1 MKNKPCRSAC
11 DREQKAGQH
20 VHIISEAF
28 ACDLRSRGYAT
39 STIDLYG
46 RIVAHFGRWLS
57 QRQVDRRQIR
67 PHHVDG
73 FLQQHL
79 PRCRCVPPA
88 VRSFPLCRGA
98 LYGFLDFLR
107 RERWVPNPPKRAP
120 RLRAADRLLIEF
132 DEHLD
137 RVHGLA
143 VVTRQARRRYA
154 REWLDGQF
162 GRRRLRLRTVK
173 PRDLL
178 RFVNERAQNL
188 KGTSLHALAV
198 GLRSFLRFLEFTGRI
213 RPGLANAVPCPAS
226 PPFLPPTHILDPG
239 TRLQFLRSFDRRIPA
254 GQRDYAIAL
263 CFSELALR
271 ANEVAALTLD
281 DVDWRAMTVRLRQ
294 TKQRRERLLPLPSR
308 VARALVVYLQQSR
321 PTTVGHR
328 LLFIS
333 LRPPC
338 GRPLLT
344 DGVRNVIRRAF
355 SRCDIKATGPHIL
368 RQSWATLAH
377 QRGTDLKLI
386 ADVLGHRSVETTAP
400 YAKVHFEELR
410 QAALPWPHTR
420 P

>member
-1 MKNKPCRSAC
+1 MNQKLCRDAW
-11 DREQKAGQH
+11 DREENAGHQ

-39 STIDLYG
+39 STIGLYG

-57 QRQVDRRQIR
+57 QRQVAPRQIR
-67 PHHVDG
+67 PFHVDG

-79 PRCRCVPPA
+79 PRCHCVPP
-88 VRSFPLCRGA
+88 VVHTLSHCRRA

-107 RERWVPNPPKRAP
+107 RWRWIPDPPKSAP
-120 RLRAADRLLIEF
+120 CLRAADRLVVEF
-132 DEHLD
+132 DQHLD
-137 RVHGLA
+137 RVQGLS

-162 GRRRLRLRTVK
+162 GRQRLRLRTLK

-178 RFVNERAQNL
+178 RFVNARAQSL
-188 KGTSLHALAV
+188 KGTSVHALAV

-213 RPGLANAVPCPAS
+213 RPGLASAVPCPAS
-226 PPFLPPTHILDPG
+226 PPFPPPTHILDPG
-239 TRLQFLRSFDRRIPA
+239 TRLRFLRSFDRTNPVGR
-254 GQRDYAIAL
+254 RDYAIAL

-281 DVDWRAMTVRLRQ
+281 DVDWRALTVRLRQ

-308 VARALVVYLQQSR
+308 VARALVAYLQRSR
-321 PTTVGHR
+321 PVVGHR
-328 LLFIS
+328 LLFMS
-333 LRPPC
+333 LRPPR

-344 DGVRNVIRRAF
+344 DGVRHVIGRAF
-355 SRCDIKATGPHIL
+355 DRCGIKATGPHIL
-368 RQSWATLAH
+368 RQSWATVAH

-386 ADVLGHRSVETTAP
+386 ADVLGHGSVDTTVQ
-400 YAKVHFEELR
+400 YAKVHFEQLR
-410 QAALPWPHTR
+410 QAALPWPQT
-420 P
+420 PS